1 MVLTL
6 VLLGSVSV
14 VGMVVEK
21 ICYEIGKSNLA
32 NYVSLATSCFI
43 AITALQGVKTLLD
56 FLGGF

>member
-1 MVLTL
+1 M
-6 VLLGSVSV
+6 LLGSVSV